1 MTGLTERYASLIHQ
15 ANWYAAN
22 GFIRAAAETEL
33 NAKMVLA
40 CMIDAAKGEARMPN
54 G

>member
-1 MTGLTERYASLIHQ
+1 MDLTERYASLIHQ

-40 CMIDAAKGEARMPN
+40 CLVAETREAACRPELS
-54 G
+54 